1 MTIAELRRRLPVGTH
16 FAAEFLDHA
25 ASERVVVKNSTHQLV
40 SRFLSGNRAGEL
52 IYLEWRG
59 VKASQGADGI
69 TLADENGPFVR
80 FVL

>member
-16 FAAEFLDHA
+16 FAVEFLGRERA
-25 ASERVVVKNSTHQLV
+25 ERVVVKNTTHQLV
-40 SRFLSGNRAGEL
+40 SRFLSGKRAGEL

-59 VKASQGADGI
+59 IKASQGADGI
-69 TLADENGPFVR
+69 TLADESGPFVR